1 METTLNPWPPDT
13 ADYVNHRILNAYIQD
28 TSRKTKVHEC
38 TVYKT
43 RVENVSKRGSVW
55 RLQTSTLMKHSL
67 EDQRIERL
75 WVRVLLL
82 YYRS

>member
-1 METTLNPWPPDT
+1 METTLNSWPPDT

-43 RVENVSKRGSVW
+43 RVENILKSGSVW

-67 EDQRIERL
+67 EDQRIERS

-82 YYRS
+82 HCCS